1 MTQRPGLCVPPAVA
15 GAQSVPG
22 EPILSV
28 QHLGVT
34 FASPDGGLGALDDV
48 SFEVGFGEFVCV
60 VGPSGCGKSTLLH
73 VLGGLLLPTRGC
85 VYLHGKL
92 LDGPNANVGMVF
104 QKANLMPWRTVMQ
117 NVTLPLEMQG
127 VEAKTARQQ
136 AIELIDLVGLAGFEA
151 NRPHE
156 LSGGMAQRVSIA
168 RALIHD
174 PEILLLDEPFGALDM
189 LTRERMNLELQ
200 RIWQSR
206 LKTVLMVTHDIQE
219 AVFLSDRVLVM
230 SARPG
235 RIVRGIAVDLPHPR
249 SPDVFYEDVF
259 LGRMREIRETIG

>member
-1 MTQRPGLCVPPAVA
+1 MTQAPGVCVPPDVA
-15 GAQSVPG
+15 GVRSGPG
-22 EPILSV
+22 ESILSV

-34 FASPDGGLGALDDV
+34 FASPEGGLGALDDV
-48 SFEVGFGEFVCV
+48 SLEIGFGEFVCV

-73 VLGGLLLPTRGC
+73 VLGGLLLPTEGC

-92 LDGPNANVGMVF
+92 LDGPNASVGMVF
-104 QKANLMPWRTVMQ
+104 QKANLMPWRTVIQ
-117 NVTLPLEMQG
+117 NVTLPLDMQG
-127 VEAKTARQQ
+127 VDAKTARDR
-136 AIELIDLVGLAGFEA
+136 AVELVDLVGLAGFE
-151 NRPHE
+151 NNHPHE

-174 PEILLLDEPFGALDM
+174 PQVLLLDEPFGALDM

-206 LKTVLMVTHDIQE
+206 RKTVLMVTHDIQE

-235 RIVRGIAVDLPHPR
+235 RVIRDIPVNLAHPR
-249 SPDVFYEDVF
+249 SPDVFYEGVF
-259 LGRMREIRETIG
+259 LQRMREIREVIG